1 MLLSLTGICLVA
13 GAILA
18 GVNQF
23 TAGPIAVAK
32 ATALEEAIK
41 AVAPEF
47 DNKPTEDVYMAVS
60 SDGDSLKIYPAKKG
74 GQVVGGA
81 VESNTKKGFS
91 GEIRVIVGFD
101 MDGKILNYSV
111 LQHAET
117 PGLGAKNKQ
126 SVLGRTIPDGGL
138 KVTKDGGDV
147 DAITAATISSRAF
160 LDAVNR
166 AYSAFA
172 GVDGLTGATSTDNK

>member
-117 PGLGAKNKQ
+117 PGLGAKIARMVPCGQEQAKCLGTYDSGRRLKSNKRWWRC
-126 SVLGRTIPDGGL
+126 GRYHG
-138 KVTKDGGDV
+138 
-147 DAITAATISSRAF
+147 S
-160 LDAVNR
+160 
-166 AYSAFA
+166 
-172 GVDGLTGATSTDNK
+172 DNLQPCVPRCREPCV

>member
-91 GEIRVIVGFD
+91 GEIRGYRRFRYGWQDLELFRIATRRD
-101 MDGKILNYSV
+101 S
-111 LQHAET
+111 
-117 PGLGAKNKQ
+117 GLGSQDARMVPCGQEQAKCLGTYDSGRRLKSNKRWWRC
-126 SVLGRTIPDGGL
+126 GRYHG
-138 KVTKDGGDV
+138 
-147 DAITAATISSRAF
+147 S
-160 LDAVNR
+160 
-166 AYSAFA
+166 
-172 GVDGLTGATSTDNK
+172 DNLQPCVPRCREPCV

>member
-101 MDGKILNYSV
+101 MDGKILNYS
-111 LQHAET
+111 
-117 PGLGAKNKQ
+117 P
-126 SVLGRTIPDGGL
+126 SGL
-138 KVTKDGGDV
+138 KAT
-147 DAITAATISSRAF
+147 AI
-160 LDAVNR
+160 
-166 AYSAFA
+166 
-172 GVDGLTGATSTDNK
+172 

>member
-41 AVAPEF
+41 ADAPEF
-47 DNKPTEDVYMAVS
+47 DNKPTEDVY
-60 SDGDSLKIYPAKKG
+60 
-74 GQVVGGA
+74 
-81 VESNTKKGFS
+81 TKKGFS

-117 PGLGAKNKQ
+117 PGLGAKMQEWFRADKNKQ

>member
-1 MLLSLTGICLVA
+1 MAKLKSTLPNMLLSLTGICLVA

-81 VESNTKKGFS
+81 VESNTKKGFKMC
-91 GEIRVIVGFD
+91 IRDSSIT
-101 MDGKILNYSV
+101 MHCI
-111 LQHAET
+111 
-117 PGLGAKNKQ
+117 PKQ
-126 SVLGRTIPDGGL
+126 MPKQGTSC
-138 KVTKDGGDV
+138 
-147 DAITAATISSRAF
+147 SRAYLIAANLPSIPLCPNPGAIKIPSISF
-160 LDAVNR
+160 NC
-166 AYSAFA
+166 SAAFS
-172 GVDGLTGATSTDNK
+172 LFNFSEWNKCKSSL

>member
-111 LQHAET
+111 LQHAEIRAWEQDARMV
-117 PGLGAKNKQ
+117 PCGQEQAKCLGTYDSGRRLKSNKRWWRR
-126 SVLGRTIPDGGL
+126 GRYH
-138 KVTKDGGDV
+138 
-147 DAITAATISSRAF
+147 AATISSRAF

-166 AYSAFA
+166 A
-172 GVDGLTGATSTDNK
+172 